1 MDTIDGANPKMLT
14 ARLRE
19 LERNDLIGTKV
30 YPELPPRVEYSLS
43 ERGMA
48 LKSMLEQ
55 LAAFSM
61 QNYSDQIFRRK
72 YVGSDY
78 CCNYWQVL
86 ALEYEIGR

>member
-1 MDTIDGANPKMLT
+1 MDTIDRANPKMLT

-19 LERNDLIGTKV
+19 LV

-78 CCNYWQVL
+78 CCNYWQVF

>member
-1 MDTIDGANPKMLT
+1 
-14 ARLRE
+14 
-19 LERNDLIGTKV
+19 
-30 YPELPPRVEYSLS
+30 
-43 ERGMA
+43 MA

-61 QNYSDQIFRRK
+61 QNYSDQIFSRK

-78 CCNYWQVL
+78 CCNYWQVF

>member
-1 MDTIDGANPKMLT
+1 
-14 ARLRE
+14 
-19 LERNDLIGTKV
+19 
-30 YPELPPRVEYSLS
+30 
-43 ERGMA
+43 MA

-78 CCNYWQVL
+78 CCNYWQVF